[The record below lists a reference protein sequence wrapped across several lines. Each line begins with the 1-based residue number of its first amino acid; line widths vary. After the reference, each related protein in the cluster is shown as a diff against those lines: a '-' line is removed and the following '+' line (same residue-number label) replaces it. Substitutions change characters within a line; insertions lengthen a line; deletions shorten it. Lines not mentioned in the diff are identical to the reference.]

1 MALKIGRVE
10 VGLRLLLSFTT
21 IAIAHGYLGSY
32 ISTFITD
39 HNYPIASL
47 LLGLA
52 VAGIFA
58 IPQSLGGLLAAI
70 ASVIIVYWQAGLMPS
85 LVTLGVCLVLYWL
98 GFADLGYS
106 AKPDKKLSIIEILS
120 TIVTFAL
127 AIALTI
133 SLLQIPSSWI
143 ASLAIGLL
151 AATITL
157 IGKQIQYLE
166 LSTIKNFIILGILT
180 SSSLAIGF
188 VVRTIF
194 YTPKPTEFL

>member
-1 MALKIGRVE
+1 
-10 VGLRLLLSFTT
+10 
-21 IAIAHGYLGSY
+21 
-32 ISTFITD
+32 
-39 HNYPIASL
+39 
-47 LLGLA
+47 
-52 VAGIFA
+52 
-58 IPQSLGGLLAAI
+58 
-70 ASVIIVYWQAGLMPS
+70 
-85 LVTLGVCLVLYWL
+85 
-98 GFADLGYS
+98 
-106 AKPDKKLSIIEILS
+106 
-120 TIVTFAL
+120 
-127 AIALTI
+127 
-133 SLLQIPSSWI
+133 SWI